1 MQLVYAN
8 DNCIGCNKCIRA
20 CNCIGACIAVEENG
34 IAKIDVD
41 PVKCVACGACID
53 ACEHDARKFNDDTDR
68 FFSDLARGEKIS
80 LLVAPAFKAN
90 YPDEYGKVLG
100 GLKKLGVNHIISVSF
115 GADITTWGYLNYVQ
129 KYNFTGGISQPCPA
143 IVGYIERYIPE
154 LLPKLFPVQSPL
166 MCAAIYTR
174 KELGI
179 TDKLAFI
186 SPCIAKKNEID
197 DPNNGGY
204 VSYNVTFDH
213 LQEYVRS
220 HGIKGDFAEDEIE
233 YGLGSVYPMPGGLKE
248 NVYWFLGED
257 VYVRQIEGEKRV
269 YEYLEK
275 HKKDISAGKNKELFV
290 DALNCEAGCLYG
302 TGVEGEI
309 AETDTAL
316 YAVQKIKESCKKKGR
331 RSAWAAK
338 LSPAQ
343 RLARLNRQFS
353 GLNLEDYLRKYTDR
367 SAECAYKIPDRE
379 QENKIFNEMYKTSEE
394 SRHIDCE
401 CCGYRTCKEMAT
413 AIFNGFNK
421 KENCIHFIKDSV
433 AEEKK
438 LALELADEVK
448 QEKEEI
454 LMQQELTET
463 TVSQVEELFEG
474 LYHSLD
480 DMTNGNE
487 SNADETEAIS
497 EDVVSV
503 TSFCEKLN
511 ESLKEIE
518 TIIHELSSNN
528 EEVLSIASQTNM
540 LALNAS
546 IEAARAGE
554 AGKGFA
560 VVADEINKLATES
573 SQTATRS
580 NENQQKI
587 IESITGI
594 FKESQKMAEIVEG
607 VNDRTQNL
615 AAASQEISASS
626 DVILST
632 ANQVKESLK
641 ALTGSR

>member
-1 MQLVYAN
+1 
-8 DNCIGCNKCIRA
+8 
-20 CNCIGACIAVEENG
+20 
-34 IAKIDVD
+34 
-41 PVKCVACGACID
+41 
-53 ACEHDARKFNDDTDR
+53 
-68 FFSDLARGEKIS
+68 
-80 LLVAPAFKAN
+80 
-90 YPDEYGKVLG
+90 
-100 GLKKLGVNHIISVSF
+100 
-115 GADITTWGYLNYVQ
+115 
-129 KYNFTGGISQPCPA
+129 
-143 IVGYIERYIPE
+143 
-154 LLPKLFPVQSPL
+154 
-166 MCAAIYTR
+166 
-174 KELGI
+174 
-179 TDKLAFI
+179 
-186 SPCIAKKNEID
+186 
-197 DPNNGGY
+197 
-204 VSYNVTFDH
+204 
-213 LQEYVRS
+213 
-220 HGIKGDFAEDEIE
+220 
-233 YGLGSVYPMPGGLKE
+233 
-248 NVYWFLGED
+248 
-257 VYVRQIEGEKRV
+257 
-269 YEYLEK
+269 
-275 HKKDISAGKNKELFV
+275 
-290 DALNCEAGCLYG
+290 
-302 TGVEGEI
+302 
-309 AETDTAL
+309 
-316 YAVQKIKESCKKKGR
+316 
-331 RSAWAAK
+331 
-338 LSPAQ
+338 
-343 RLARLNRQFS
+343 
-353 GLNLEDYLRKYTDR
+353 
-367 SAECAYKIPDRE
+367 
-379 QENKIFNEMYKTSEE
+379 
-394 SRHIDCE
+394 
-401 CCGYRTCKEMAT
+401 
-413 AIFNGFNK
+413 
-421 KENCIHFIKDSV
+421 
-433 AEEKK
+433 
-438 LALELADEVK
+438 
-448 QEKEEI
+448 
-454 LMQQELTET
+454 MQQELTET

-497 EDVVSV
+497 EDAVSV